1 MDTFTTTIIII
12 ILLSFLSLLMV
23 IYTYKN
29 LLLSFS
35 KEQKEIVITS
45 IRTNSSLME
54 SVKETIVSSNR
65 EVYSILNL
73 LVKGIISKNIED
85 LELYDKVTS
94 MLNEKNEILEKK
106 IQETP
111 ESVISKLIIPKTK
124 KLEITDE
131 DAKKELYDN

>member
-1 MDTFTTTIIII
+1 M
-12 ILLSFLSLLMV
+12 
-23 IYTYKN
+23 
-29 LLLSFS
+29 
-35 KEQKEIVITS
+35 ITS